1 MGSFEFKELMPHSFF
16 LIDDILNEIEIS
28 NTNITDLN
36 VKDVV
41 KRLSLFCLSDKF
53 KPLLGAEFLYKDP
66 YFPFCGLISLLEMKE
81 KFLTLK
87 ILIPL
92 LEQLRSDKFDKFE
105 NIIND
110 IFLENKLLE
119 SLIIFSNE
127 KDDEKGKMEN
137 SLFITEKWPKLKNGI
152 EKYFKENNSYI
163 GNLFCL
169 CFFII
174 SYVLFNNE
182 NPLDKK
188 IKLINPNMPLIV
200 DKNFFCLDD
209 INNNIIDIMEK
220 LIQTNSLNYTKNISK
235 TIIFLFNLTKITKEI
250 SLRDKLNENFFESLG
265 DIYNIDD
272 KLKFILYEESKNES
286 ITKKKYVKTILE
298 GKMTKK
304 EKNNFD
310 VLDLISKIED
320 LKGNIGIS
328 GNIYRSLFYD
338 SKIILIIKLNF
349 YHLKQNKTPLEQIQK
364 AINFIQEKCSSEYKK
379 YEIYSQIANKI
390 INLDTSY
397 DLFLRELKN
406 RDIIEANINILSECN
421 KIFKNKDND
430 EKKLN
435 ENNKIYKDEK
445 IKENKIKVLGTM
457 NNQNIIDENNKSEIN
472 ELQFKLDEEKDKNKK
487 LEEKIKILER
497 DLDEEKHKNKK
508 LDIIIE
514 KLRKDLDKEIKKYND
529 MMKQIEE
536 DKISKKKLEKEL
548 KDSFLETIIEKD
560 REIKELKLKLSRFP
574 LILEEGEKLLS
585 ITFESTNQ
593 QIHDSLICKNTD
605 EFHKIEGKLYE
616 KYPEFSENQNFF
628 MANGKIINKYKT
640 LEQNGIKNSDVIV
653 LNEIE

>member
-16 LIDDILNEIEIS
+16 LIDDIYNEIEIS
-28 NTNITDLN
+28 NTNNTDLN
-36 VKDVV
+36 VKDVA

-53 KPLLGAEFLYKDP
+53 KPLLEAEFLYKDP

-92 LEQLRSDKFDKFE
+92 LEKLRSDNFDKFE

-110 IFLENKLLE
+110 IFLEDKLLQ
-119 SLIIFSNE
+119 SFIIYFNK
-127 KDDEKGKMEN
+127 KDDEEGKMEN

-152 EKYFKENNSYI
+152 EKYLTENYSYI
-163 GNLFCL
+163 ANLFSL
-169 CFFII
+169 CSFII
-174 SYVLFNNE
+174 FYVLFNNE

-188 IKLINPNMPLIV
+188 IKLINPNMPLIC

-209 INNNIIDIMEK
+209 INNNIIDIIEK
-220 LIQTNSLNYTKNISK
+220 LIQTNSLNYTKNIAK
-235 TIIFLFNLTKITKEI
+235 TIIFLINLTKIIKEI
-250 SLRDKLNENFFESLG
+250 SLRDELNENFFESLG

-310 VLDLISKIED
+310 VLDLISKVED
-320 LKGNIGIS
+320 LKDNIGIS
-328 GNIYRSLFYD
+328 GNIYRSLFYN
-338 SKIILIIKLNF
+338 STIILIIKLNL
-349 YHLKQNKTPLEQIQK
+349 YHLEQNKTPLEQIQK

-430 EKKLN
+430 EKNKTKIIRFIKMKKL
-435 ENNKIYKDEK
+435 KK
-445 IKENKIKVLGTM
+445 IK
-457 NNQNIIDENNKSEIN
+457 
-472 ELQFKLDEEKDKNKK
+472 
-487 LEEKIKILER
+487 
-497 DLDEEKHKNKK
+497 
-508 LDIIIE
+508 
-514 KLRKDLDKEIKKYND
+514 
-529 MMKQIEE
+529 
-536 DKISKKKLEKEL
+536 L
-548 KDSFLETIIEKD
+548 KF
-560 REIKELKLKLSRFP
+560 
-574 LILEEGEKLLS
+574 
-585 ITFESTNQ
+585 
-593 QIHDSLICKNTD
+593 
-605 EFHKIEGKLYE
+605 
-616 KYPEFSENQNFF
+616 
-628 MANGKIINKYKT
+628 
-640 LEQNGIKNSDVIV
+640 
-653 LNEIE
+653 